1 MFFYI
6 LVLTANREKYN
17 GKWEGDMANTGLQ
30 DKVALVTGA
39 NHGIGAATALAFAKE
54 GAKVFIHYLRLSP
67 EEYGGISLEEVD
79 KATKPGRG
87 LYFGQLSRSAGDVVR
102 AIQDQGGECESWES
116 DLSDPENIPRL
127 FDRAE
132 ARFGQVDILV
142 NNAAHDRCDTFIP
155 PSEFEKEPLFL
166 GEYPMRTISA
176 ESHDEHFAV
185 NTRAVALMM
194 EEYAR
199 HHISRKAAW
208 GRIVN
213 ISTDGA
219 YAHASNVSYGASKFA
234 VESYSRAAAYELGP
248 YGITVNVIS
257 PGAVQTGWMTAEL
270 EKTIAEKYPLRRVGT
285 PEDIANAVIFF
296 ASEQAEWVTGQVL
309 YVGGGNRM

>member
-1 MFFYI
+1 
-6 LVLTANREKYN
+6 
-17 GKWEGDMANTGLQ
+17 MALTGLK

-67 EEYGGISLEEVD
+67 EAYGGISQEEAD
-79 KATKPGRG
+79 KAKEPGRG
-87 LYFGQLSRSAGDVVR
+87 FYYDRISRSAEEVIK
-102 AIQDQGGECESWES
+102 AIRDLGGECESWES
-116 DLSDPENIPRL
+116 DLADPENVPRL

-132 ARFGQVDILV
+132 ERFGRVDIVV
-142 NNAAHDRCDTFIP
+142 NNAANDRCDTFIP
-155 PSEFEKEPLFL
+155 RKELEKDPLFL

-185 NTRAVALMM
+185 NTRAVVLMM
-194 EEYAR
+194 EEFAR
-199 HHISRKAAW
+199 RHLARKATW
-208 GRIVN
+208 GRIIN

-248 YGITVNVIS
+248 YGMTINVIS
-257 PGAVQTGWMTAEL
+257 PGAVQTGWMKPEL
-270 EKTIAEKYPLRRVGT
+270 ARAIAHEYPLRRIGK

-296 ASEQAEWVTGQVL
+296 ASEQADWITGQVL
-309 YVGGGNRM
+309 HVGGGNRM